1 MDWLGRYRWFVAAA
15 GITLAF
21 AAVSLTAHRG
31 PRLTAFADVLGLL
44 LMLAAFGVLLWN
56 AYTRPGKERTF
67 WALMAIGFLFWIVNQ
82 AAWTVWETVLHREI
96 PDPFFF
102 DIVLFFHA
110 VPMLAAIGW
119 RPDQLNRQG
128 RVLLGLLNFVML
140 LGWWVFLYAFLVFP
154 YQSVVLSV
162 RKYNIYYDRLYGV
175 ENALLVALLIIAV
188 SNSPRGW
195 RRLYLHYLGAF
206 AVYAVN
212 SQLLNRAAAN
222 STYYSGSLYDVALIA
237 TVGWMAAASLSARDW
252 GLQSVEFNLN
262 PRWKKLVVRI
272 AMFTI
277 LSLPVLGLWTV
288 LFDHSPSAAREFRV
302 FSVLAAML
310 VLGAFVFLRQYLQDQ
325 ALITVL
331 HESRRAYST
340 QKELQTQLVQK
351 EKLASLGN
359 LVAGAAREI
368 DHPLSAIMTH
378 SEELWTREHLTDE
391 QNVLLRKIVNQARR
405 TSDLVSNLLS
415 FAQQAPGEKT
425 FVDLAVLLTR
435 ASQMM
440 ESRRSSGQIQVRL
453 AIETGFPRVLANAN
467 QLFQVFVEII
477 ENAMDALAEAG
488 GGLLEISAQRQGGE
502 AVLRFSDSGPG
513 LRDPQRVFDPFYT
526 TKPVGKGTG
535 LGLSAVYGVIQDHGG
550 HITCRNKPEGG
561 AEFVIR
567 LAKIEEPAIQMVAA
581 AGP

>member
-1 MDWLGRYRWFVAAA
+1 MGLLRRYRWFVAAA

-44 LMLAAFGVLLWN
+44 LMWAAFGVLLWN

-67 WALMAIGFLFWIVNQ
+67 WALMAIGFLFWIANQ

-140 LGWWVFLYAFLVFP
+140 LGWWVFLYAFLVYP
-154 YQSVVLSV
+154 YQSVVLNV

-237 TVGWMAAASLSARDW
+237 TDRK
-252 GLQSVEFNLN
+252 SV
-262 PRWKKLVVRI
+262 V
-272 AMFTI
+272 
-277 LSLPVLGLWTV
+277 
-288 LFDHSPSAAREFRV
+288 
-302 FSVLAAML
+302 
-310 VLGAFVFLRQYLQDQ
+310 
-325 ALITVL
+325 
-331 HESRRAYST
+331 
-340 QKELQTQLVQK
+340 
-351 EKLASLGN
+351 
-359 LVAGAAREI
+359 
-368 DHPLSAIMTH
+368 
-378 SEELWTREHLTDE
+378 
-391 QNVLLRKIVNQARR
+391 
-405 TSDLVSNLLS
+405 
-415 FAQQAPGEKT
+415 
-425 FVDLAVLLTR
+425 
-435 ASQMM
+435 
-440 ESRRSSGQIQVRL
+440 
-453 AIETGFPRVLANAN
+453 
-467 QLFQVFVEII
+467 
-477 ENAMDALAEAG
+477 
-488 GGLLEISAQRQGGE
+488 
-502 AVLRFSDSGPG
+502 
-513 LRDPQRVFDPFYT
+513 
-526 TKPVGKGTG
+526 
-535 LGLSAVYGVIQDHGG
+535 
-550 HITCRNKPEGG
+550 
-561 AEFVIR
+561 
-567 LAKIEEPAIQMVAA
+567 
-581 AGP
+581 